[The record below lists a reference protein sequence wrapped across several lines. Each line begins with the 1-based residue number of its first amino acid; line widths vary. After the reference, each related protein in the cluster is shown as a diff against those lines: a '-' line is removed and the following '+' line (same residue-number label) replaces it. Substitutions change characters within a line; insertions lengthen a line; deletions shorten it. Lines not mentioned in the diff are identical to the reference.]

1 MSGLHLGSPRPGC
14 RTRRAGRP
22 PRVPGPAPCDPGP
35 HCRGPHSLPTGKE
48 AEGTWWQSCMWMT
61 CSALGST
68 PSVTTITG
76 GLPALQDGKTREA
89 QAPTPTKRRLSWPC
103 WVLQARPGP
112 APAWVGGGAE
122 GPEASGQQLVHTNPQ
137 GRAHLWVFWPRPW
150 GEGVV
155 VLPTAPPCALIQGAA
170 SRRIHLWGPNTPSPG
185 NVPGNHLLERGQTAG
200 ASTAPPT
207 THGNRAEGGCLPST
221 GWC

>member
-1 MSGLHLGSPRPGC
+1 MAELRVDDVLGTREHSLSDHDYWGAPSTPGRQNKGSPSPYADQEKVKLAVLGTPG
-14 RTRRAGRP
+14 
-22 PRVPGPAPCDPGP
+22 
-35 HCRGPHSLPTGKE
+35 
-48 AEGTWWQSCMWMT
+48 
-61 CSALGST
+61 
-68 PSVTTITG
+68 
-76 GLPALQDGKTREA
+76 
-89 QAPTPTKRRLSWPC
+89 
-103 WVLQARPGP
+103 QARPGP
-112 APAWVGGGAE
+112 APAWVGGGTE